1 MGNIPPEQ
9 AKQIEEHILK
19 QQQLV
24 DQLKNV
30 VQQQARALAAMAE
43 HDEDYDEAKEV
54 HRDGYD
60 SGNEEFDKLTEVA
73 TSAEQRRSA
82 EGGDEERNFMAV
94 KPWLGAMKAPSNYVP
109 DASLDAL
116 PNIKLELEHVYG
128 YRARLC
134 RNNAYWVDEKRI
146 VYFAAGVGIVH
157 NIANNTQQFF
167 MGHTDDIICLA
178 FHRERKIVV
187 TGQQGKDPSIRVWD
201 VETCRELACLVGQ
214 HKRAVVAVDISPDGN
229 KVVSVGAD
237 DNHSVAVYDW
247 KNNQLVGMSTGDTN
261 KILDVMWN
269 LTKTAD
275 CNNDFVTVGV
285 KHIQFWNVAGG
296 SLKTKKGLLG
306 TVGEY
311 QAFLTVGFT
320 DEYALVATESGHVYP
335 FKDNKLKTPIA
346 AHNCMI
352 YGLRGIG
359 DKIFTCGKD
368 GCLSVWDWNFK
379 KIKSFDMNK
388 QDTTDGINSVRAVDQ
403 LGDNLLV
410 GTITSTLYNVKLS
423 SGETKMLTCGH
434 FGDLKDANTYGEL
447 WGLAPH
453 PNKKTFCTVGEDRT
467 LRLWDTATRKQT
479 LRVEIKEAALCC
491 AFHPTGNLVGVGFR
505 NGNLGVYD
513 AATGMQ
519 LYFSPCRQPSSTN
532 VRVKRVQSVKYSPD
546 GKFLAV
552 GGGDFA
558 IDIYDDKLQF
568 VGSCKGMHS
577 NILHIDWSADSK
589 FLQCVTQDYELLFYN
604 NQAKHITDVPQMA
617 DVKFQTQ
624 ECILGFTVQGIW
636 PKFSDGSDINAV
648 NKSVSGKY
656 LASAEDTGMVK
667 VFNYP
672 CIGSGLDSKG
682 SLSRRPEYTKGL
694 GHSSHV
700 TNVNWLC
707 DDSYIISTGGADLA
721 TFQFRVVRS

>member
-1 MGNIPPEQ
+1 MGNIAPEQ

-19 QQQLV
+19 QQALV
-24 DQLKNV
+24 DQLKQV
-30 VQQQARALAAMAE
+30 VATQARALSAMAE

-60 SGNEEFDKLTEVA
+60 SGNEEFDKLQEVA
-73 TSAEQRRSA
+73 NAASQRTY
-82 EGGDEERNFMAV
+82 EDGDEERNFMAT
-94 KPWLGAMKAPSNYVP
+94 KPWLGTIKPPANYVA
-109 DASLDAL
+109 DHSLDAL
-116 PNIKLELEHVYG
+116 PNIRLELEHVYG

-134 RNNAYWVDEKRI
+134 RNNAYWVDDKRI

-157 NIANNTQQFF
+157 NISNNTQSFF

-187 TGQQGKDPSIRVWD
+187 TGQQGKEPSIRVWD
-201 VETCRELACLVGQ
+201 VETCRELACLVGF
-214 HKRAVVAVDISPDGN
+214 HKRAVVSVDISRDGN
-229 KVVSVGAD
+229 KIVSVGAD

-247 KNNQLVGMSTGDTN
+247 KAGAMLGSATGDTN
-261 KILDVMWN
+261 KVLDVMWN
-269 LTKTAD
+269 LTKSAD
-275 CNNDFVTVGV
+275 PNTDFVTVGV
-285 KHIQFWNVAGG
+285 KHIQFWNLAGG
-296 SLKTKKGLLG
+296 SLKSKKGLLG

-311 QAFLTVGFT
+311 QSFLTVGFT

-335 FKDNKLKTPIA
+335 FKDNKLKSPIA

-352 YGLRGIG
+352 YGLRGVG

-368 GCLSVWDWNFK
+368 GFLSVWDWNFK
-379 KIKSFDMNK
+379 KLKTFDMNK
-388 QDTTDGINSVRAVDQ
+388 HDTTDGMNSVRAVDL

-423 SGETKMLTCGH
+423 SGETKPLTCGH

-447 WGLAPH
+447 WGLASH
-453 PNKKTFCTVGEDRT
+453 PSKKMFCTVGEDRT
-467 LRLWDTATRKQT
+467 LRLWDATNRKQT

-491 AFHPTGNLVGVGFR
+491 AFDPTGKLIAVGFK
-505 NGNLGVYD
+505 NGNLAVYD

-519 LYFSPCRQPSSTN
+519 LYFSPCRQPNTTN
-532 VRVKRVQSVKYSPD
+532 VRRKDVRSVKYSPN
-546 GKFLAV
+546 GKYLAV

-568 VGSCKGMHS
+568 VGSCKGMHTTV
-577 NILHIDWSADSK
+577 LHIDWSNDSE

-604 NQAKHITDVPQMA
+604 NHGAQNTDIGAMSNVP
-617 DVKFQTQ
+617 FNTQ

-636 PKFSDGSDINAV
+636 PKYSDGSDINSV
-648 NKSVSGKY
+648 NKSHNGKY
-656 LASAEDTGMVK
+656 LASAEDSGAVK

-682 SLSRRPEYTKGL
+682 SLSRRPESVRGS

-700 TNVNWLC
+700 TNVNWLA
-707 DDSYIISTGGADLA
+707 DDSYLVSTGGADLS
-721 TFQFRVVRS
+721 TFQFRVVSG